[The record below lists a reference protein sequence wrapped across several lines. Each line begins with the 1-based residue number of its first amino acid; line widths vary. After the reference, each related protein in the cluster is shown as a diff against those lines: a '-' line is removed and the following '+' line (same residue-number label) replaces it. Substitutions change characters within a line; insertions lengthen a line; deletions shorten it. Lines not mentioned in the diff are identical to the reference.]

1 MGLVSCCLCRMEN
14 IGRKFL
20 SDATPLSNLK
30 LRVGFGITGNQDIPL
45 YASIAKYND
54 LGYAYY
60 NGKWDK
66 VYGPV
71 SNPNP
76 DLKMGEE
83 R

>member
-1 MGLVSCCLCRMEN
+1 MGWFPAVSAGWRILEEN
-14 IGRKFL
+14 FF

-76 DLKMGEE
+76 T
-83 R
+83 